1 MELST
6 EGSTHISHC
15 AVSRPQILE
24 NTPESHP
31 DHSHLK
37 AALEKAEELC
47 SQVRIQTI
55 MFNHLKHLEPLWHPP
70 SACAVHK

>member
-6 EGSTHISHC
+6 EAHEPISHF
-15 AVSRPQILE
+15 AVCRSQILE

-47 SQVRIQTI
+47 SQARIQTI

-70 SACAVHK
+70 SACAV